1 MIVRIDVRET
11 DLIHKVRA
19 LIENIPSFRDLKLQI
34 EKLDIGDIIIA
45 SDQEEKWIIERKSVN
60 DLVAS
65 IKDGRYEEQ
74 SYRLDGLATPNH
86 NIIYLIE
93 GNVDRLTSSN
103 NAFHDRGLMAAS
115 QKTMV
120 YSAMVSLNYYKGFSV
135 MRTFSLDETALF
147 VCNAA
152 KKIEKGDLEKRK
164 AFYEGN
170 KEQIVGGGEGQQ
182 EKEKEKEKEKEE
194 EKHPNDYVHVVKK
207 VKKENITPENID
219 AIMLQQIPGI
229 SSSMA
234 IEILLQTGTLE
245 NLIRS
250 MRENATFLQT
260 FQYKNEK
267 EQVKKL
273 NKTIVAN
280 LQRFLVK

>member
-34 EKLDIGDIIIA
+34 EKLDIGDITIA

-147 VCNAA
+147 ICNAA

-170 KEQIVGGGEGQQ
+170 KEQIVGGGEEG
-182 EKEKEKEKEKEE
+182 EEE
-194 EKHPNDYVHVVKK
+194 EKHPNDYVHVVKR

-234 IEILLQTGTLE
+234 IEILSQTKTLE
-245 NLIRS
+245 NLVRS
-250 MRENATFLQT
+250 MRENTDFLQT

-267 EQVKKL
+267 GQVKKL